1 MGGRNVAWLRPSS
14 ARPPTLPFDVT
25 LGDAQRN
32 VAKTVALALLGWLLS
47 GPVMAEKRPLTGEGN
62 LRPELVRTA
71 AQETRS
77 DTQDLQTTDL
87 AAKPVSL
94 AENSLTNTLSGI
106 LPLIVTSPERR
117 QLGRDL
123 ERLLRQGKLEE
134 AESRLN
140 TAVEVGTLAILLL
153 DQIRAPGILAELQA
167 LGVGDDTQSTGSSAT
182 AAGSVSL
189 PIANSDKAV
198 HVPTRDEF
206 AELKAAKE
214 REQQR
219 ADAISRDLATATEE
233 LRTLRALRAQ
243 DAASAAPNAE
253 QWAEL
258 KASFEKE
265 RERADTVTRDLAVMA
280 EERHAVQKLRGKDA
294 LLMASSRRELQELK
308 QELERERQRN
318 QTAAALSQKGEQL
331 PSSKIGNPL
340 PREPI
345 ALTGRTP
352 ATSPDTPASIPA
364 QGAAA
369 AVLASTGGLRG
380 IASVLNTSTLS
391 LLGRTIH
398 LFGVETDGQ
407 AGSTDELAR
416 YLDGREVVCEPAG
429 PADVYRCQVEQKD
442 LSTVVLFN
450 GGGWAAPDATPELM
464 LAAGRARS
472 SRVGVWS
479 K

>member
-1 MGGRNVAWLRPSS
+1 
-14 ARPPTLPFDVT
+14 
-25 LGDAQRN
+25 
-32 VAKTVALALLGWLLS
+32 
-47 GPVMAEKRPLTGEGN
+47 
-62 LRPELVRTA
+62 
-71 AQETRS
+71 
-77 DTQDLQTTDL
+77 
-87 AAKPVSL
+87 
-94 AENSLTNTLSGI
+94 
-106 LPLIVTSPERR
+106 LIVTSLERR

-140 TAVEVGTLAILLL
+140 TAIEVGTLAILLL

-167 LGVGDDTQSTGSSAT
+167 FGVGDDAQLTGSSAT
-182 AAGSVSL
+182 APGAVSL

-198 HVPTRDEF
+198 HVPTRHEL

-233 LRTLRALRAQ
+233 LRKLRALHAQ
-243 DAASAAPNAE
+243 DAASATSNAE

-294 LLMASSRRELQELK
+294 ILMASSRRELQELK
-308 QELERERQRN
+308 RELERERQRN
-318 QTAAALSQKGEQL
+318 QTAAALSQKGEQS
-331 PSSKIGNPL
+331 PSSKIGDPL

-345 ALTGRTP
+345 ALTGRTS
-352 ATSPDTPASIPA
+352 ATSPDAPASIPA

-369 AVLASTGGLRG
+369 AVPASTGGLRG

-391 LLGRTIH
+391 LQGRTIY

-416 YLDGREVVCEPAG
+416 YLEHRTGNSNRGFGLVRSVIHSLEREVDHGSLLFPGSSGAG
-429 PADVYRCQVEQKD
+429 
-442 LSTVVLFN
+442 
-450 GGGWAAPDATPELM
+450 G
-464 LAAGRARS
+464 
-472 SRVGVWS
+472 
-479 K
+479 

>member
-1 MGGRNVAWLRPSS
+1 MGGRNVAWLRTSS
-14 ARPPTLPFDVT
+14 ARRPTLPFDVT
-25 LGDAQRN
+25 FGDAQKN
-32 VAKTVALALLGWLLS
+32 VAKTVAVALLGWLLS
-47 GPVMAEKRPLTGEGN
+47 GPVMAEKRPLTGEGT
-62 LRPELVRTA
+62 LRPQLVRTIT
-71 AQETRS
+71 QEKRS
-77 DTQDLQTTDL
+77 DTQDLQTPDL
-87 AAKPVSL
+87 AAKPASL
-94 AENSLTNTLSGI
+94 TENSLTNTLSGI
-106 LPLIVTSPERR
+106 LPLIVTSLERR

-123 ERLLRQGKLEE
+123 ETLLRQGKLEE

-140 TAVEVGTLAILLL
+140 TAIEVGTLAILLL

-167 LGVGDDTQSTGSSAT
+167 LGIGDDTQSTGSSAI
-182 AAGSVSL
+182 APESVSL
-189 PIANSDKAV
+189 PIADSDKAV
-198 HVPTRDEF
+198 HVPTRDEL
-206 AELKAAKE
+206 AELKDAKE

-219 ADAISRDLATATEE
+219 ADAISRDLETATEE

-243 DAASAAPNAE
+243 DAASAASNAE

-265 RERADTVTRDLAVMA
+265 RERADAVTRDLAVMA

-294 LLMASSRRELQELK
+294 ILMASSRRELQELK
-308 QELERERQRN
+308 QGLERERQRN
-318 QTAAALSQKGEQL
+318 QTAAALGQKGEQL
-331 PSSKIGNPL
+331 PTSKIGAPL

-352 ATSPDTPASIPA
+352 ASSPDAPTPIPV
-364 QGAAA
+364 QVAA
-369 AVLASTGGLRG
+369 AVPASADGLRG
-380 IASVLNTSTLS
+380 TPSILNTSTLS
-391 LLGRTIH
+391 LQGRTIH

-472 SRVGVWS
+472 ARIGVWS